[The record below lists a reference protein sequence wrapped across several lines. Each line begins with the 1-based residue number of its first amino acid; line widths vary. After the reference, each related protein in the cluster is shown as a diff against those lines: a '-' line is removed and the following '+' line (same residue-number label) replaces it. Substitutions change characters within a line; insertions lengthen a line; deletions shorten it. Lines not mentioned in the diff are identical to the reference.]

1 VRATPARDRAT
12 DLALDATLR
21 AAAPQ
26 QPARRAAEPG
36 GPALKLRPSD
46 LHTKVRERKA
56 GNLILF
62 AVDASGSM
70 AARGRMVAAKQ
81 AVLSLL
87 LDAYQKRD
95 RIGLIA
101 FRGPR
106 ADLLLPPT
114 NSVDLAE
121 RRLQSLP
128 TGGRTPLGHALQLG
142 LLTIDRH
149 RASHPEDVP
158 LLLLVSDGRAN
169 VPLAGGDAT
178 ADAAAMAAELRSQG
192 VHSVVVDTETGP
204 IRMGLC
210 RSLSEA
216 LGARYLPIEQ
226 LRAGDLL
233 AAVHAS
239 TGRA

>member
-1 VRATPARDRAT
+1 H
-12 DLALDATLR
+12 
-21 AAAPQ
+21 

-36 GPALKLRPSD
+36 GPALKLRPPD
-46 LHTKVRERKA
+46 LRQKVRERKA

-70 AARGRMVAAKQ
+70 AARGRMAAAKQ

-106 ADLLLPPT
+106 ADVLLPPT

-121 RRLQSLP
+121 RSLQSLP
-128 TGGRTPLGHALQLG
+128 TGGRTPLVHALQLG

-149 RASHPEDVP
+149 RESHPEYVP

-169 VPLAGGDAT
+169 VPLGGGDAT
-178 ADAAAMAAELRSQG
+178 AEAHALAAEFRARG
-192 VHSVVVDTETGP
+192 VHAIVVDTESGP

-210 RSLSEA
+210 RDLSES
-216 LGARYLPIEQ
+216 LGGRYLPIEQ
-226 LRAGDLL
+226 LQAGDLL
-233 AAVHAS
+233 SAVRS
-239 TGRA
+239 GIGRA